1 MFYEEKIIDGILHWR
16 IDPDDE
22 FKAYTLKELSER
34 YVSNQELFRNA
45 WNKLEAA
52 KHILGRIT
60 LLNEECKNPEY
71 ASDNMAIILI
81 IRDIAKATQKIK

>member
-22 FKAYTLKELSER
+22 FKPYTLKELSER
-34 YVSNQELFRNA
+34 YVSNRNV
-45 WNKLEAA
+45 
-52 KHILGRIT
+52 LGRIT
-60 LLNEECKNPEY
+60 LLDEECKNPEY

-81 IRDIAKATQKIK
+81 IRDIAKAAKEIK